1 MQMLL
6 FDRAQIAFE
15 CQLGHLSV
23 NIEYLLA
30 TTAITA
36 ADAITSATILQLT
49 ARSYDRDGPKRLN
62 APRP

>member
-1 MQMLL
+1 MLL

-15 CQLGHLSV
+15 YQLGYLSA

-30 TTAITA
+30 ATTIAA
-36 ADAITSATILQLT
+36 ADAITSSTILQLT